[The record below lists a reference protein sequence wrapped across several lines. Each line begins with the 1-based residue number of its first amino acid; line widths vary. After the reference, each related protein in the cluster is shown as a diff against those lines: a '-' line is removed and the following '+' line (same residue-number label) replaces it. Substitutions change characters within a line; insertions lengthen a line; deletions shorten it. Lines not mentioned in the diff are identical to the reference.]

1 MRHTA
6 GRLLPRLDLL
16 LILCSP
22 IFLLLTLLTK
32 LLGSFSKSL
41 SVPAP
46 LNVFPGLR
54 VLGLRLRTLVHFY
67 TDILDRVR
75 DGVQV
80 SQLIPSL
87 LGLKLQ
93 PLENELDVKE
103 LTLLNCFTE
112 NYKIYFYFISG
123 FKNTMLF
130 S

>member
-6 GRLLPRLDLL
+6 GRLLPLLDLL

-46 LNVFPGLR
+46 LHVFPGLR

-67 TDILDRVR
+67 RVR